1 MRRGNLLMRFRDPS
15 RRPPPSP
22 TDWTCRDAAVECKGQ
37 TAFDHIGAAMTLK
50 THRYAELARLLAA
63 RVTAPDY
70 YRGTTLIRAGIC
82 VIAKALRFVAA
93 ALFVALT
100 ASASAQTSID
110 EAERGIV
117 RVVVILESPEGR
129 MLYGSGS
136 GFVVAPN
143 LVVTAA
149 HVVAPARQ
157 RAEYGVAIV
166 APQGDGLL
174 AARIIRYSPLT
185 ELALLEFSGGGDIP
199 PLTISTVEP
208 HAGDG
213 VVALGYPDVDYQ
225 GATGADL
232 LRPTPASR
240 TSGQIASLR
249 DRAPTGDAIP
259 TINHQAVISSGSSG
273 GPLLDECGRVLGVNS
288 WHVSGADTRETRGV
302 STRAGQLLQFL
313 DEAGVSPTLSDE
325 RCLTFTERAEAE
337 RSATISALQAQN
349 EELASK
355 LETADRLT
363 RIAVVILIGGTLAL
377 FVAVCVLG
385 AVVLSRR
392 RGHANGDGAAGH
404 AQVTT
409 PAHQH
414 HDPEPF
420 EAPRRRTGVVAIV
433 GGAAVAA
440 ILIVAAGI
448 ALLRARAESGP
459 AQAEI
464 PQALSGSISCTLDRE
479 ASTGAQGVSD
489 MSFSASGNLCVNE
502 RTLYAPI
509 DGGRFRRA
517 IVLGEPRALDILTID
532 PATGEFRRERYPL
545 SDEDFSAA
553 NRAVED
559 SGAGRGCEGD
569 GASEAVARRNET
581 LSRFAE
587 GEASQRLVWH
597 CEARN

>member
-1 MRRGNLLMRFRDPS
+1 
-15 RRPPPSP
+15 
-22 TDWTCRDAAVECKGQ
+22 
-37 TAFDHIGAAMTLK
+37 
-50 THRYAELARLLAA
+50 
-63 RVTAPDY
+63 
-70 YRGTTLIRAGIC
+70 
-82 VIAKALRFVAA
+82 VIAKALRFAA
-93 ALFVALT
+93 IALFVAL
-100 ASASAQTSID
+100 AGPAVAQTSVD

-143 LVVTAA
+143 LVVTNA

-157 RAEYGVAIV
+157 RPEYGVAIV
-166 APQGDGLL
+166 APDGDGLL
-174 AARIIRYSPLT
+174 SARIIRYSPLS
-185 ELALLEFSGGGDIP
+185 ELALLEFRGGPSIT

-208 HAGDG
+208 HAGDA

-225 GATGADL
+225 GASGADL
-232 LRPTPASR
+232 LRPTPPSR
-240 TSGQIASLR
+240 TSGAIASLR
-249 DRAPTGDAIP
+249 DRAPTGDSIP

-273 GPLLDECGRVLGVNS
+273 GPLLDECGRVIGVNS

-313 DEAGVSPTLSDE
+313 DEAGVTPTLSDE
-325 RCLTFTERAEAE
+325 RCLTFTERVEAD
-337 RSATISALQAQN
+337 RTATINALQTQN

-392 RGHANGDGAAGH
+392 RGRANGNGDGQ
-404 AQVTT
+404 AQVS
-409 PAHQH
+409 H

-440 ILIVAAGI
+440 ILIVAAGV
-448 ALLRARAESGP
+448 ALLRARAQTEIAAPETP
-459 AQAEI
+459 AAF
-464 PQALSGSISCTLDRE
+464 SGSISCALDRE
-479 ASTGAQGVSD
+479 ASVGAQGVSD

-509 DGGRFRRA
+509 DEGRYRRA
-517 IVLGEPRALDILTID
+517 IVLGEVRSMDILTID
-532 PATGEFRRERYPL
+532 AGTGEFRRERYPL
-545 SDEDFSAA
+545 SDEDFAAA
-553 NRAVED
+553 NQAVEE
-559 SGAGRGCEGD
+559 SGAGRGCSGD
-569 GASEAVARRNET
+569 GASAAVSRRNET
-581 LSRFAE
+581 LMRFAQ
-587 GEASQRLVWH
+587 GDPAQRLVWR

>member
-1 MRRGNLLMRFRDPS
+1 LVIKTLRFL
-15 RRPPPSP
+15 
-22 TDWTCRDAAVECKGQ
+22 AAVFAL
-37 TAFDHIGAAMTLK
+37 AFVTSAA
-50 THRYAELARLLAA
+50 
-63 RVTAPDY
+63 
-70 YRGTTLIRAGIC
+70 
-82 VIAKALRFVAA
+82 
-93 ALFVALT
+93 
-100 ASASAQTSID
+100 AQTSVD

-117 RVVVILESPEGR
+117 RVVVILQTSEGR

-143 LVVTAA
+143 LVVTNA

-157 RAEYGVAIV
+157 QAEFGIAIV
-166 APQGDGLL
+166 PPQGDGLIP
-174 AARIIRYSPLT
+174 ATIIRYSPLT
-185 ELALLEFSGGGDIP
+185 ELALLEFRGGPDMT

-208 HAGDG
+208 HPGDG

-240 TSGQIASLR
+240 TSGEIASLR
-249 DRAPTGDAIP
+249 DRAPTGDPIP

-273 GPLLDECGRVLGVNS
+273 GPLLDECGRVIGVNS

-302 STRAGQLLQFL
+302 STRASQLLQFL
-313 DEAGVSPTLSDE
+313 DEAGVTPTLSDE
-325 RCLTFTERAEAE
+325 RCLSFAERIESERAQ
-337 RSATISALQAQN
+337 TISALQAQN

-392 RGHANGDGAAGH
+392 RGGNGH
-404 AQVTT
+404 VVTT
-409 PAHQH
+409 HPHPQTQT

-420 EAPRRRTGVVAIV
+420 EGPGRRRFGVVAIV

-440 ILIVAAGI
+440 ILIVAAGV
-448 ALLRARAESGP
+448 ALLRAQNPQTE
-459 AQAEI
+459 QAEA
-464 PQALSGSISCTLDRE
+464 PADFSGQIACTLDRE
-479 ASTGAQGVSD
+479 ASTGAQGVAD
-489 MSFSASGNLCVNE
+489 MSFSATGALCVNE

-509 DGGRFRRA
+509 DDGARYRRA
-517 IVLGEPRALDILTID
+517 IVLGEARALDVLTID
-532 PATGEFRRERYPL
+532 PATGEFRRERFPL
-545 SDEDFSAA
+545 SEDAFAQA
-553 NRAVED
+553 NEAVAN
-559 SGAGRGCEGD
+559 SSAGRGCTGD
-569 GASEAVARRNET
+569 GASEAVARRNDQ
-581 LSRFAE
+581 LMRFAS
-587 GEASQRLVWH
+587 GEPSQRLVWR